1 MNTSAGD
8 ETIEFGELDI
18 AIAHWH
24 VNAWGGA
31 EYLVTKLA
39 EAVDVDHVYTLG
51 EPDPDD
57 PNPYGSVT
65 FEDVTPR
72 LDYSVVRR
80 FQRHAGRVFEY
91 SQWEDVD
98 WREFGDPDVLI
109 TSGATTR
116 AVITPDD
123 TLHVN
128 YCHSPPRWFYDLYH
142 DRKNSVFEPS
152 LDR

>member
-98 WREFGDPDVLI
+98 WRVRRSGRVDHFG
-109 TSGATTR
+109 S
-116 AVITPDD
+116 DD
-123 TLHVN
+123 TGGHHARRHASREL
-128 YCHSPPRWFYDLYH
+128 L
-142 DRKNSVFEPS
+142 S
-152 LDR
+152 LAAQMVLRPLSRS

>member
-65 FEDVTPR
+65 FEDVTRVSTTRSFVDSSDTPAGSSSTPSGR
-72 LDYSVVRR
+72 TWTGESRR
-80 FQRHAGRVFEY
+80 SGRVDHFGSDDTGGHHARRHA
-91 SQWEDVD
+91 S
-98 WREFGDPDVLI
+98 RELLSLAAQMVLRPL
-109 TSGATTR
+109 SR
-116 AVITPDD
+116 
-123 TLHVN
+123 
-128 YCHSPPRWFYDLYH
+128 S
-142 DRKNSVFEPS
+142 
-152 LDR
+152 